1 MLYYSSLFFHG
12 GCSSVGR
19 AEDCGSSGP
28 GFESQLPH
36 PRLDSLLMGGVS
48 MELKFQK
55 SPKVELQYGSLQ
67 NRDEW
72 ISWTKTILETLIDS
86 LEFCYEIDREVF
98 VEKTAK
104 RLFNEISD
112 CGFKEGYESA
122 DYDRSENDGYF

>member
-1 MLYYSSLFFHG
+1 MLYNIIIFHG

-36 PRLDSLLMGGVS
+36 YRLDSLLIGGIS

-55 SPKVELQYGSLQ
+55 SPKIELQYGSLQ
-67 NRDEW
+67 NRDQW
-72 ISWTKTILETLIDS
+72 ISWTKNVLKTLIDS
-86 LEFCYEIDREVF
+86 LESCYETDREVF

-104 RLFNEISD
+104 RLFNEIAG
-112 CGFKEGYESA
+112 CGYKEGYESA
-122 DYDRSENDGYF
+122 EYDHSENDDYF